1 MRRTSKKLLAA
12 GSVLLAAATSQAFAV
27 NIGGVEIPLGLT
39 FTAGQF
45 YTDVPTGVGQTLS
58 GYGKVD
64 SLNSQPVG
72 DLCGGDCE
80 LTYRFTDYVVTSQTT
95 TGLTFSG
102 GTIEVFL
109 GTGATKDFSTNNPGS
124 SSADDLAEATNGEL
138 WLTLVGHPIDGAG
151 NTFRAIGQD
160 IGSTTPTGFS
170 TGLLSVDTTRSAPA
184 NAFFNSNGIP
194 ADNGG
199 PADFQFGA
207 SFTALNP
214 TYPGECPGGA
224 GCLRGSAD
232 FTTVAIPEP
241 ETYAL
246 MLSAL
251 GLIGY
256 VVRRRRR
263 V

>member
-1 MRRTSKKLLAA
+1 MRRRSVKMLAA
-12 GSVLLAAATSQAFAV
+12 GSILLAGATQAFAV
-27 NIGGVEIPLGLT
+27 NIGGIEIPLGLT

-45 YTDVPTGVGQTLS
+45 YTDVPTGVGQVLS

-64 SLNSQPVG
+64 SVNSQPVG
-72 DLCGGDCE
+72 DLCGGNCE

-95 TGLTFSG
+95 TGITFNG
-102 GTIEVFL
+102 GKIEVFL
-109 GTGATKDFSTNNPGS
+109 GTGATNDFSTNNAGS
-124 SSADDLAEATNGEL
+124 SSADDLAEATNGDL
-138 WLTLVGHPIDGAG
+138 WLTLVGHPIDAAG

-170 TGLLSVDTTRSAPA
+170 TGLLSVDPAGGGSA
-184 NAFFNSNGIP
+184 NSFFNSNGIP
-194 ADNGG
+194 ASFGG
-199 PADFQFGA
+199 AADFQFGA

-232 FTTVAIPEP
+232 FTTVAVPEP

-256 VVRRRRR
+256 VVHRRRR